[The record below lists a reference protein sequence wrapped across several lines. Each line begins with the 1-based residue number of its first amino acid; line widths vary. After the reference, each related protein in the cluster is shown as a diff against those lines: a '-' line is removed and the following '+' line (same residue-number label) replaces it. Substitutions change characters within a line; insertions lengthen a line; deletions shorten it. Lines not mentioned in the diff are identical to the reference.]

1 MLILQMRKLRPG
13 SSINFLQHHTAK
25 TGGGWDQ
32 IHLTP
37 QTEWSLLYLFI
48 YFWSLK
54 LIDLVCILSETN
66 PEMRVQEY
74 AVSLGEAATPAR
86 RTGSQKGVLSSL

>member
-1 MLILQMRKLRPG
+1 MHEADTSVILILQMWELRPG

-25 TGGGWDQ
+25 NGGGWDQ

-48 YFWSLK
+48 FFCHL
-54 LIDLVCILSETN
+54 N
-66 PEMRVQEY
+66 
-74 AVSLGEAATPAR
+74 
-86 RTGSQKGVLSSL
+86 